1 MSARLLAGL
10 LALTCTPLLAAG
22 PAEVQKGRI
31 AFVRCMACHSVKAG
45 EPSKTGPNLHGVI
58 GTAAAK
64 VDGFAYSAALR
75 KASLIWDD
83 DTLRRWI
90 ANPGAV
96 APGTSMTYANTL
108 GASDIE
114 ALIAYLKAEAA
125 RP

>member
-1 MSARLLAGL
+1 MSARLLAAL
-10 LALTCTPLLAAG
+10 LALTCPPLLAAG
-22 PAEVQKGRI
+22 SAEVQKGRV

-45 EPSKTGPNLHGVI
+45 EPDKTGPNLHGVI
-58 GTAAAK
+58 GAAAAK
-64 VDGFAYSAALR
+64 VEGFAYSEALR
-75 KASLIWDD
+75 NTRLIWDD

-90 ANPGAV
+90 ANPSAL
-96 APGTSMTYANTL
+96 APGTSMTYVNTL